1 MEAAAEMP
9 EPPGSSDDARRQA
22 DERLL
27 LSRHLQGDREAFPE
41 LIARFGSLIYT
52 VVGRYGLSAEERDDV
67 FQEVFVR
74 VHRAAP
80 SYQEDRDLTPWLL
93 TIAVNTARSYLSRSR
108 GRELS
113 DQGQAA
119 LRLVSDEP
127 TSQQLVEAS
136 RTLTWLVERLDAL
149 PVAQRE
155 VLLLC
160 CVHHLEM
167 QQAAEVLGIPLGT
180 VKTYLRKGR
189 LALAADLERRRRT
202 QDREVGQ

>member
-1 MEAAAEMP
+1 MGAVAEM
-9 EPPGSSDDARRQA
+9 SDQVAMREDVQPQG

-27 LSRHLQGDREAFPE
+27 LSRHLQGDSEAFPE
-41 LIARFGSLIYT
+41 LVARFGGLIYT
-52 VVGRYGLSAEERDDV
+52 AVGRYGLSAEERDDV

-80 SYQEDRDLTPWLL
+80 SYQADRDLKPWLL
-93 TIAVNTARSYLSRSR
+93 TIAVNTARSYLSRTR
-108 GRELS
+108 GREVS
-113 DQGQAA
+113 DQGQAS
-119 LRLVSDEP
+119 LRLVSNQP

-136 RTLTWLVERLDAL
+136 RTLTWLVTRLDQL
-149 PVAQRE
+149 PLAQRE

-167 QQAAEVLGIPLGT
+167 QQAADVLGLPLGT
-180 VKTYLRKGR
+180 VKTHLRKGR

-202 QDREVGQ
+202 QEREVGR

>member
-1 MEAAAEMP
+1 MGAVADMSERLA
-9 EPPGSSDDARRQA
+9 SDEVARPQA

-27 LSRHLQGDREAFPE
+27 LSRHLKGDREAFPE
-41 LIARFGSLIYT
+41 LVARFGSLIYT

-80 SYQEDRDLTPWLL
+80 GYQADRELKPWLL

-108 GRELS
+108 GREVS
-113 DQGQAA
+113 DRGQAS
-119 LRLVSDEP
+119 LRLVSDQP

-136 RTLTWLVERLDAL
+136 RTLTWLVTRLDEL

-167 QQAAEVLGIPLGT
+167 QQAADVLGIPLGT
-180 VKTYLRKGR
+180 VKTHLRKGR
-189 LALAADLERRRRT
+189 LALAADLERRRHT
-202 QDREVGQ
+202 QEREVGR